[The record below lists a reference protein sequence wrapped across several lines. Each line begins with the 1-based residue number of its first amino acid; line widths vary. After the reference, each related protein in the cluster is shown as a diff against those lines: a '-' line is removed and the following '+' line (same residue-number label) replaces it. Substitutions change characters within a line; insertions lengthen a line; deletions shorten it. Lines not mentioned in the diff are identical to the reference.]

1 LDETEIKCKKKT
13 GVFWSAI
20 DGNTKY
26 IVGYLYSYQAQNMKD
41 ALKVLG
47 IIKDRQQ
54 TKFIQ
59 TDGLVHYPRAM
70 KKTFYSNKFGG
81 LSVPH
86 IVLNTSK
93 TGKHNVKIERFFRNV
108 KERTQLIYW
117 FKNFNSA
124 CSILDEYV
132 I

>member
-1 LDETEIKCKKKT
+1 MDETEIKCKKKT

-59 TDGLVHYPRAM
+59 
-70 KKTFYSNKFGG
+70 
-81 LSVPH
+81 
-86 IVLNTSK
+86 
-93 TGKHNVKIERFFRNV
+93 
-108 KERTQLIYW
+108 
-117 FKNFNSA
+117 
-124 CSILDEYV
+124 
-132 I
+132 